1 MPEEYEGFMIIG
13 LILILLGFLFIMLP
27 FVSRILPSLGKVPS
41 ILWWTYRSDNFY
53 FATSPILIVISIISL
68 LVFIFSRYLR

>member
-13 LILILLGFLFIMLP
+13 LILIFLGFLFIMLP
-27 FVSRILPSLGKVPS
+27 FISRILPSLGKIPS

-53 FATSPILIVISIISL
+53 FATSPILIIISIASL
-68 LVFIFSRYLR
+68 LIFIFSRYLR